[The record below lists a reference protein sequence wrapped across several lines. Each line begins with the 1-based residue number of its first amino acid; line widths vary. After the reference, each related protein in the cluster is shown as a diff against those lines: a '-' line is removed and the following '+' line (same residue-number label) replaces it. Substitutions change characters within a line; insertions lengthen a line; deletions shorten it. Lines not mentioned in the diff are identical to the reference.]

1 MYEFSDVIDK
11 VNFDEEF
18 SDVADNIKNDC
29 KQLESIHFVDAV
41 AKINEWIDK
50 VFNPCNC
57 SIIDYPEWFRIVV
70 WRVLYNEL
78 KANPQARQTELIENN
93 VNLPKDVFGKKYWNM
108 YSPDMKLQQEK
119 YDNLFLP
126 FNFAQVECNPI
137 YRVMIHHIICGA
149 DICTDSI
156 IDVFGKFGLVP
167 ALCANGYK
175 HKVVCVNEKDY
186 FLFSI
191 LQDALKK
198 PVKIYKIIGK
208 LQHYLEIKNIDKE
221 LKLIREQALNELGQI
236 QLVLNNKIDII
247 EDTDGKN
254 IVKYR
259 SYEGIEYTKE
269 QMAAYIFVSLC
280 FSPEY
285 WVDSNLEIEENKVTG
300 WIDETKTF
308 TRRAEEFIK
317 LSKEEF
323 VQFANEFRKLDF
335 HKCSID
341 DIKKSLREDYFFYAK
356 DSAEFDDALLYVDA
370 PKYIRE
376 YKRFNMSGTWMR
388 ILLDTLNNHRG
399 NWILTWSTYVEKGV
413 DGETLFD
420 KLYTEQRMEAE
431 EQFTLRDDIPIKEKV
446 SISTLYQLVDVINAR
461 SRQLKIKRKLRSVRK
476 KSRKICTAWKNA
488 ENDCSLLWIMSVRK

>member
-1 MYEFSDVIDK
+1 
-11 VNFDEEF
+11 
-18 SDVADNIKNDC
+18 
-29 KQLESIHFVDAV
+29 
-41 AKINEWIDK
+41 
-50 VFNPCNC
+50 
-57 SIIDYPEWFRIVV
+57 
-70 WRVLYNEL
+70 
-78 KANPQARQTELIENN
+78 
-93 VNLPKDVFGKKYWNM
+93 
-108 YSPDMKLQQEK
+108 
-119 YDNLFLP
+119 
-126 FNFAQVECNPI
+126 
-137 YRVMIHHIICGA
+137 
-149 DICTDSI
+149 
-156 IDVFGKFGLVP
+156 
-167 ALCANGYK
+167 
-175 HKVVCVNEKDY
+175 
-186 FLFSI
+186 
-191 LQDALKK
+191 
-198 PVKIYKIIGK
+198 
-208 LQHYLEIKNIDKE
+208 
-221 LKLIREQALNELGQI
+221 
-236 QLVLNNKIDII
+236 
-247 EDTDGKN
+247 
-254 IVKYR
+254 
-259 SYEGIEYTKE
+259 
-269 QMAAYIFVSLC
+269 MAAYIFVSVC

-356 DSAEFDDALLYVDA
+356 DSADFDDALLYVDA

-388 ILLDTLNNHRG
+388 VLLDTLNNHRG

-446 SISTLYQLVDVINAR
+446 SISTLYHLVDVINAR

>member
-1 MYEFSDVIDK
+1 MDGVSDFIKNPKTQRKEDMHMYEFSDVIDK
-11 VNFDEEF
+11 MNFDEEF

-137 YRVMIHHIICGA
+137 YRAMIHHIICGA

-198 PVKIYKIIGK
+198 PVKVYKIIGK

-236 QLVLNNKIDII
+236 Q
-247 EDTDGKN
+247 
-254 IVKYR
+254 
-259 SYEGIEYTKE
+259 
-269 QMAAYIFVSLC
+269 
-280 FSPEY
+280 
-285 WVDSNLEIEENKVTG
+285 
-300 WIDETKTF
+300 
-308 TRRAEEFIK
+308 
-317 LSKEEF
+317 
-323 VQFANEFRKLDF
+323 
-335 HKCSID
+335 
-341 DIKKSLREDYFFYAK
+341 
-356 DSAEFDDALLYVDA
+356 
-370 PKYIRE
+370 
-376 YKRFNMSGTWMR
+376 
-388 ILLDTLNNHRG
+388 
-399 NWILTWSTYVEKGV
+399 
-413 DGETLFD
+413 
-420 KLYTEQRMEAE
+420 
-431 EQFTLRDDIPIKEKV
+431 
-446 SISTLYQLVDVINAR
+446 
-461 SRQLKIKRKLRSVRK
+461 
-476 KSRKICTAWKNA
+476 
-488 ENDCSLLWIMSVRK
+488 

>member
-78 KANPQARQTELIENN
+78 KANPQARQTEL
-93 VNLPKDVFGKKYWNM
+93 
-108 YSPDMKLQQEK
+108 
-119 YDNLFLP
+119 
-126 FNFAQVECNPI
+126 CNPI
-137 YRVMIHHIICGA
+137 YRAMIHHIICGA

-198 PVKIYKIIGK
+198 PVKVYKIIGK

-236 QLVLNNKIDII
+236 Q
-247 EDTDGKN
+247 
-254 IVKYR
+254 
-259 SYEGIEYTKE
+259 
-269 QMAAYIFVSLC
+269 
-280 FSPEY
+280 
-285 WVDSNLEIEENKVTG
+285 
-300 WIDETKTF
+300 
-308 TRRAEEFIK
+308 
-317 LSKEEF
+317 
-323 VQFANEFRKLDF
+323 
-335 HKCSID
+335 
-341 DIKKSLREDYFFYAK
+341 
-356 DSAEFDDALLYVDA
+356 
-370 PKYIRE
+370 
-376 YKRFNMSGTWMR
+376 
-388 ILLDTLNNHRG
+388 
-399 NWILTWSTYVEKGV
+399 
-413 DGETLFD
+413 
-420 KLYTEQRMEAE
+420 
-431 EQFTLRDDIPIKEKV
+431 
-446 SISTLYQLVDVINAR
+446 
-461 SRQLKIKRKLRSVRK
+461 
-476 KSRKICTAWKNA
+476 
-488 ENDCSLLWIMSVRK
+488 